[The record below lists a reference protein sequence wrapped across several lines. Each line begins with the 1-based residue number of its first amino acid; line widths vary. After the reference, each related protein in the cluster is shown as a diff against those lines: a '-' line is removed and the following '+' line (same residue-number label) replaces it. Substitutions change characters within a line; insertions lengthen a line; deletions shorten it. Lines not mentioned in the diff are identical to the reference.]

1 MQEHAYCALH
11 VGHCGV
17 LSNIQ
22 FFWFKRRVS
31 PAGNYKTTCCYN
43 CHSIESKG
51 TDQIRGTCSW
61 DGSALLPLLCVPMI
75 IHRVKQDSNCGSERL
90 FRSRSSYLKSII
102 VIHGMPARPAAA
114 SEGGLQPHNIWWS
127 GISYRLS
134 MHGTVLPL
142 ISLCYTT
149 ALSECWAVSRSYW
162 QSNKIIQ
169 IDHRTRI
176 MASDWLR

>member
-1 MQEHAYCALH
+1 MYFNWCNLGLQEHAYCALH

-75 IHRVKQDSNCGSERL
+75 IHRFKQDSNCGSERAPIQEQIIISKVYHCY
-90 FRSRSSYLKSII
+90 SR
-102 VIHGMPARPAAA
+102 HA
-114 SEGGLQPHNIWWS
+114 STAGRRLGG
-127 GISYRLS
+127 RF
-134 MHGTVLPL
+134 
-142 ISLCYTT
+142 T
-149 ALSECWAVSRSYW
+149 A
-162 QSNKIIQ
+162 
-169 IDHRTRI
+169 T
-176 MASDWLR
+176 